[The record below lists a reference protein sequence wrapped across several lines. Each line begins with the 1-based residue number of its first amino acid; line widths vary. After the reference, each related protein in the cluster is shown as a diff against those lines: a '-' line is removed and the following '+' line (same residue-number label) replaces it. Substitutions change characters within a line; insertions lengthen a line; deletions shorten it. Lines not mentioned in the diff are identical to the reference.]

1 MAKRVLIKGNE
12 AAVRGAIAAQCRA
25 FFGYP
30 ITPQNEV
37 PEYMSLYM
45 PQAGGVFV
53 QAESEVAAI
62 NMVYGAACAGVRA
75 MTSSSSPGVSLKMEG
90 LSYIAGAEL
99 PCVVMNVQRGGPGL
113 GNIAPSQADYFQ
125 AVKGGGHG
133 DYKLLTL
140 APWSV
145 PEMFHHTVLAFDLA
159 DKYRNPAMILSDAI
173 VGQMLEP
180 IDLPDQVE
188 VNIPEKPWAT
198 TGAKG
203 RPGRYITSLYIVPED
218 LEAINRKIQA
228 KYAAACRDDVRWEEY
243 ETDDADIVL
252 VAYGSTA
259 RICRTTMNLA
269 RKKGLKVGLFRPIT
283 LFPFPSDRLAALAL
297 VGKRF
302 LVAELS
308 AGQMVEDVRLAV
320 NGAAQVDFYGR
331 LGGMVMS
338 PVEVLDQ
345 IEELLMRPVYPGFTQ
360 AVVDGRLVDG
370 NDLGSPSATDTA
382 MTNAPG
388 TATEAGGGS
397 DAAGL

>member
-1 MAKRVLIKGNE
+1 MKGNE
-12 AAVRGAIAAQCRA
+12 AAVHGAIAAQCRA

-45 PQAGGVFV
+45 PRAGGVFI

-90 LSYIAGAEL
+90 LSYIAGAQL

-145 PEMFHHTVLAFDLA
+145 PEMFYHTALAFDLA
-159 DKYRNPAMILSDAI
+159 DRYRNPAMILSDAI

-180 IDLPDQVE
+180 IELPEKVE

-203 RPGRYITSLYIVPED
+203 RPSNSVTSLYIVPED
-218 LEAINRKIQA
+218 LEAINLQIQA

-269 RKKGLKVGLFRPIT
+269 RKKGLKVGLLRPIT
-283 LFPFPSDRLAALAL
+283 LFPFPSNQLAALAFA
-297 VGKRF
+297 GKRF

-320 NGAAQVDFYGR
+320 NGVSQVDFYGR
-331 LGGMVMS
+331 LGGVIMT
-338 PVEVLDQ
+338 PPEVLGQ
-345 IEELLMRPVYPGFTQ
+345 IEELLMRPVFPGFTQ
-360 AVVDGRLVDG
+360 AVVNGRLVDG
-370 NDLGSPSATDTA
+370 NGLGSPSATDTA
-382 MTNAPG
+382 MTNAPSETG
-388 TATEAGGGS
+388 
-397 DAAGL
+397 

>member
-1 MAKRVLIKGNE
+1 MKGNE

-45 PQAGGVFV
+45 PKAGGVFV
-53 QAESEVAAI
+53 QAESEIAAI

-90 LSYIAGAEL
+90 LSYIAGAQL

-145 PEMFHHTVLAFDLA
+145 PEMFYHTALAFDLA
-159 DKYRNPAMILSDAI
+159 DKYRNPAMVLSDAI

-180 IDLPDQVE
+180 IELPE
-188 VNIPEKPWAT
+188 TIETNIPEKPWAT

-203 RPGRYITSLYIVPED
+203 RPSRIRHLPVHRSGGPGGDQSADPGEV
-218 LEAINRKIQA
+218 
-228 KYAAACRDDVRWEEY
+228 CR
-243 ETDDADIVL
+243 
-252 VAYGSTA
+252 
-259 RICRTTMNLA
+259 
-269 RKKGLKVGLFRPIT
+269 
-283 LFPFPSDRLAALAL
+283 RL
-297 VGKRF
+297 
-302 LVAELS
+302 
-308 AGQMVEDVRLAV
+308 
-320 NGAAQVDFYGR
+320 
-331 LGGMVMS
+331 
-338 PVEVLDQ
+338 
-345 IEELLMRPVYPGFTQ
+345 PG
-360 AVVDGRLVDG
+360 
-370 NDLGSPSATDTA
+370 
-382 MTNAPG
+382 
-388 TATEAGGGS
+388 
-397 DAAGL
+397 